1 MSSLPPASV
10 IRGVRS
16 IELVASN
23 LEEASQFFE
32 TIWGL
37 TPVER
42 RNDAIY
48 FRGTARY
55 HHVLGLHAGARR
67 R

>member
-1 MSSLPPASV
+1 MSPLPAGL

-16 IELVASN
+16 IALVASN
-23 LEEASQFFE
+23 LDEASRFFE

-42 RNDAIY
+42 GNDAIY

-55 HHVLGLHAGARR
+55 HHVLLARGR